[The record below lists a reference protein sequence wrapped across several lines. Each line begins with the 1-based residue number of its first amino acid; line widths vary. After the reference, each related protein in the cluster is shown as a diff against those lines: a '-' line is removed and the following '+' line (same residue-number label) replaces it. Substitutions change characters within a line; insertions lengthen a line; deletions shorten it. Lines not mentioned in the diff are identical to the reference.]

1 MSHQQPYVT
10 TITIELV
17 TPGPFED
24 NFPENWTLKDV
35 HKQLAYGPGRGK
47 IEFTKSEP
55 LDSPRPGILAY
66 PIDGDYILP
75 PVYCAV
81 CSMPF
86 TVAEWDIRH
95 TGTLPTDEVHEH
107 CCPTCPKENA

>member
-55 LDSPRPGILAY
+55 INESAFP
-66 PIDGDYILP
+66 DYVLP

-95 TGTLPTDEVHEH
+95 TGEDPLDEVHER
-107 CCPTCPKENA
+107 CCFKCNHKENA